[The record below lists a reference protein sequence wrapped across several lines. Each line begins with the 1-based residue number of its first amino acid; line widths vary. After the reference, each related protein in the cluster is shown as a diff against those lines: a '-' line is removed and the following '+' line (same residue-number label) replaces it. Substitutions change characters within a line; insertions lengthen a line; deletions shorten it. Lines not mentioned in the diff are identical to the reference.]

1 MESEGKTILHKNIYP
16 LLNYSFKSC
25 PPNCKKV
32 ISMKSENSSTSVENN
47 FLCLEV
53 VKANK
58 RQRNFSNDEGT
69 KITLLKKLTK
79 EILRQRL
86 QDVRRKRLS

>member
-53 VKANK
+53 VKA
-58 RQRNFSNDEGT
+58 QRNFSNDEGT

-79 EILRQRL
+79 EILRQRS